1 MSFFVNTMVCG
12 FSLYQILAFF
22 LIYSCLGWCLEV
34 IYAAV
39 STGQLVNRGFLNG
52 PVCPIYGFG
61 MIIVLFTLSPLA
73 DNLLLL
79 YLGGVILPSVL
90 ELVGGWALYKLYHTR
105 WWDYSDFPFNI
116 GGYICLE
123 FSLLW
128 GVGTVVVMKAVHP
141 VIAGFVE
148 MVPQMVGFVLMCILY
163 ACYAADVVV
172 TAFAASD
179 LARELDALEKVA
191 DSMHAVS
198 DAMTELLGTTAMD
211 VDQKMDES
219 RLQLKLAAA
228 EARDNAAKLSPRD
241 AAAALRAKAD
251 EAMEAARKSSQEARL
266 NASEAATAVKLAAKG
281 TAERTAELL
290 RLEQLAEELQARSEE
305 MRARTRSS
313 KYFGKGRM
321 LRAYPKLRHGEKHR
335 SLDEL
340 RERLKYERR
349 NRPCPLQQPQ
359 MPLTGFFRS
368 GAFFLRCILHKI
380 RQILCC
386 RTILFSSCFPH
397 YTFLFCTLFQIYF
410 RHIDKKRVFYPVQYA
425 IPAKN

>member
-1 MSFFVNTMVCG
+1 MELNFYTLCVIYLVYSF
-12 FSLYQILAFF
+12 
-22 LIYSCLGWCLEV
+22 LGWVGE
-34 IYAAV
+34 
-39 STGQLVNRGFLNG
+39 
-52 PVCPIYGFG
+52 
-61 MIIVLFTLSPLA
+61 VLFTAVVHRKYQDRGVLSGPLC
-73 DNLLLL
+73 LL
-79 YLGGVILPSVL
+79 YG
-90 ELVGGWALYKLYHTR
+90 VGGLVITFALGDIREGWFFLLVFSAVYATVIEWIGGHILEYTTHTR

-141 VIAGFVE
+141 VIAGLVE

-349 NRPCPLQQPQ
+349 
-359 MPLTGFFRS
+359 
-368 GAFFLRCILHKI
+368 H
-380 RQILCC
+380 
-386 RTILFSSCFPH
+386 
-397 YTFLFCTLFQIYF
+397 
-410 RHIDKKRVFYPVQYA
+410 
-425 IPAKN
+425 

>member
-1 MSFFVNTMVCG
+1 MICGMTYFQICLYFLFYSFG
-12 FSLYQILAFF
+12 
-22 LIYSCLGWCLEV
+22 GWVVEV
-34 IYAAV
+34 IFHAV
-39 STGQLVNRGFLNG
+39 TLGKVINRGFLNG
-52 PVCPIYGFG
+52 PVCPVYGFG
-61 MIIVLFTLSPLA
+61 VLSVFALLNTLQSGGHQMSEGMIFLFGIVLATA
-73 DNLLLL
+73 
-79 YLGGVILPSVL
+79 V
-90 ELVGGWALYKLYHTR
+90 ELVAGWLLDVCFHAR
-105 WWDYSDFPFNI
+105 WWDYSDKPLNFH
-116 GGYICLE
+116 GYICLE

-266 NASEAATAVKLAAKG
+266 NASEAAAAVKLAAKG

-349 NRPCPLQQPQ
+349 
-359 MPLTGFFRS
+359 
-368 GAFFLRCILHKI
+368 H
-380 RQILCC
+380 
-386 RTILFSSCFPH
+386 
-397 YTFLFCTLFQIYF
+397 
-410 RHIDKKRVFYPVQYA
+410 
-425 IPAKN
+425 